1 MSSDLDNSNT
11 NDRNVKDSS
20 SINENGGKQ
29 TAKATSLK
37 VVEPAEQRDV
47 RRKVACIDPE
57 VAEHLNISSGDVIEL
72 SSLGSW
78 ISKWTVDD

>member
-1 MSSDLDNSNT
+1 MSSDIDNSNT

-20 SINENGGKQ
+20 SINENGGNIKQ

-47 RRKVACIDPE
+47 RRKIACIDPE

-72 SSLGSW
+72 SSLGS
-78 ISKWTVDD
+78 